1 MTGSVEDATEVQS
14 ITSVVMGPKSMRI
27 LQDNELMA
35 GLQNGK
41 LELTRPADHPFELS
55 VDL

>member
-14 ITSVVMGPKSMRI
+14 IASVVMGPKSMRI

-41 LELTRPADHPFELS
+41 LELMRPADHPFELS